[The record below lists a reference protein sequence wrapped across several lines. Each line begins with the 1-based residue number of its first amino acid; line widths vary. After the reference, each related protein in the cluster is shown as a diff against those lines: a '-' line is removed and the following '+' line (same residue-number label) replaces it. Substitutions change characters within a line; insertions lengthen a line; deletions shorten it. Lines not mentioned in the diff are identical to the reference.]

1 MIWLTTLDIIFTCI
15 LILYLSFL
23 ILELFNFIIRKI
35 PPISTSS
42 RTIEF
47 ILGIIEKEEGN
58 RETFIDIGCGM
69 GKILIAV
76 KKKYPQL
83 KIIGYENWPTQFL
96 LAKMMFFLSRTK
108 GKILYKNL
116 FQADLAAADIIFC
129 YLSPEKINLLEK
141 KFERELKNGVLVI
154 SNTFPLPHWKP
165 KQIVTPYN
173 KNSDYKKIFIY
184 EKREAS

>member
-1 MIWLTTLDIIFTCI
+1 MIWLTTLELIFTCI

-23 ILELFNFIIRKI
+23 ILELFNFIIREV

-42 RTIEF
+42 RTIKF
-47 ILGIIEKEEGN
+47 ILEIIEKEEGK
-58 RETFIDIGCGM
+58 RETFIDLGCGM

-96 LAKMMFFLSRTK
+96 LAKIMFFFSRTK

-116 FQADLAAADIIFC
+116 FQADLTAADIVFC
-129 YLSPEKINLLEK
+129 YLSSEKMNVLEK
-141 KFERELKNGVLVI
+141 KFEGELKNGVLVI

-165 KQIVTPYN
+165 RQIVTPYN